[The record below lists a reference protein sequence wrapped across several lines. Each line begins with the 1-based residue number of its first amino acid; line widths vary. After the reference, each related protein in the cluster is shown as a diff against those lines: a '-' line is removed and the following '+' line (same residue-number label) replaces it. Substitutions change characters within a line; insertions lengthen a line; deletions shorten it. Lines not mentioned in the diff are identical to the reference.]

1 MKKKNSKEVRTIARN
16 RLSANLSAGISAAAL
31 TMLLF
36 TLSGCNTLT
45 PAVSDSENSDV
56 SKAAPVKVTL
66 VLDWIVN
73 TNHTGIY
80 VAEEL
85 GYFEEEGLEVEIVQA
100 PEMNFVEMVGM
111 NAAQFGICGQEQL
124 TQARVTGDVPVVA
137 IGAIL
142 QHNTSGFAAPADRN
156 IKSPKDFEG
165 KKYSGWGTPLE
176 ERFIET
182 LMKKSGG
189 DFSRVEMRM
198 MGATDYFASME
209 TEADFAWIY
218 YGWDGIGAKVRNYPL
233 DFILLQD
240 VDPVLDFYS
249 PLFISNEETISGH
262 PELVQKFM
270 DAVSRGYQY
279 AVGQPEEAC
288 DLLLKSTPE
297 TDRTHALKSIEYLS
311 QYFLDE
317 DGGFGSMDQAIWEN
331 FSTWMFDNKLIG
343 SPLQIEDSYTNEF
356 LPQ

>member
-1 MKKKNSKEVRTIARN
+1 M
-16 RLSANLSAGISAAAL
+16 
-31 TMLLF
+31 
-36 TLSGCNTLT
+36 SGCNTLT
-45 PAVSDSENSDV
+45 PAASDSEGSAI
-56 SKAAPVKVTL
+56 SKPAPVKVTL

-80 VAEEL
+80 VASEL
-85 GYFEEEGLEVEIVQA
+85 GYFADEGLDVEIVQA

-111 NAAQFGICGQEQL
+111 NSAQFGICGQEQL

-156 IKSPKDFEG
+156 IKTPKDFEG

-182 LMKKSGG
+182 LMNKSGG
-189 DFSRVEMRM
+189 DFSAVEMRM
-198 MGATDYFASME
+198 MAATDYFAMME

-218 YGWDGIGAKVRNYPL
+218 YGWDGIGAEVRNYPL

-240 VDPVLDFYS
+240 VDPSLDFYS
-249 PLFISNEETISGH
+249 PLFITNEETIADR

-270 DAVSRGYQY
+270 KAVSQGYQY
-279 AVGQPEEAC
+279 AVVNPEEAC
-288 DLLLKSTPE
+288 DLLLKSTPG
-297 TDRTHALKSIEYLS
+297 TDRTHALRSIEYLS
-311 QYFLDE
+311 GYFLD
-317 DGGFGSMDQAIWEN
+317 GSGRFGTMEQTIWEN
-331 FSTWMFDNKLIG
+331 FSAWMLDNKLIA
-343 SPLQIEDSYTNEF
+343 SPLDIEKSFTTSF
-356 LPQ
+356 LPE

>member
-1 MKKKNSKEVRTIARN
+1 MRKLNHKEVRTIGRN
-16 RLSANLSAGISAAAL
+16 RLSANLSAWTSAVAAA
-31 TMLLF
+31 MLLF
-36 TLSGCNTLT
+36 ILSGCNAIT
-45 PAVSDSENSDV
+45 PAVSNSEVSNV

-85 GYFEEEGLEVEIVQA
+85 GYFEEEGLDVEIVQA

-111 NAAQFGICGQEQL
+111 NSAQFGICGQEQL
-124 TQARVTGDVPVVA
+124 TQARVTGNVPVVA
-137 IGAIL
+137 IGTIL

-156 IKSPKDFEG
+156 IQSPKDFEG

-189 DFSRVEMRM
+189 DFSKVEMRM

-218 YGWDGIGAKVRNYPL
+218 YGWDGIGAEVRDYPL

-249 PLFISNEETISGH
+249 PLFISNEETISDH

-270 DAVSRGYQY
+270 NAVSHGYQY
-279 AVGQPEEAC
+279 AVENPEVAC
-288 DLLLKSTPE
+288 DLLLKSTPG
-297 TDRTHALKSIEYLS
+297 TNRTHALRSIEYLS
-311 QYFLDE
+311 HYFLDKN
-317 DGGFGSMDQAIWEN
+317 GRFGSMEQSIWEK
-331 FSTWMFDNKLIG
+331 FSAWMFDNKLIE
-343 SPLQIEDSYTNEF
+343 SPLNITESYTTGF
-356 LPQ
+356 LSK